1 MNSSYWKRENLTGYF
16 FALIILVLVCF
27 WLKSFEIESSWQNA
41 GLLNLSVGA
50 LMLSAHILARTLK
63 TAGFPLISG
72 YIFTGI
78 LAGPYVSGFLSFDMV
93 QRMGLINDL
102 ALSFIGLAAGGSLHV
117 ELLKKRIRPI
127 SLNIIFQAMIIFTAV
142 FLFVRA
148 FGHFFSFTQE
158 VTHVQLTAL
167 AIIFGATAVA
177 RSPSSA
183 IAVINECK
191 AQGPLSETVLSVTVA
206 IDVLIIILFTIAVAV
221 VRLLFAESIESFH
234 GAYFVL
240 FIEILLS
247 VVAGIVVGKGISFFI
262 EHIQDHL
269 PLFLFFLAF
278 AVSRFALAMSFF
290 MEKYLGF
297 SIHLEP
303 LLICMS
309 AGFVV
314 QNFTPSGFFF
324 KDSLKKI
331 EIPIYVLFFSVT
343 GSSLNL
349 HALFETWPL
358 AFSLVGIRILGIFSA
373 VWVAGILSGDLQ
385 KYTRLAWMC
394 YITQAGVT
402 IGLAQL
408 AYRQFPEIAL
418 YISTVVLAIVLVNE
432 IIGPI
437 ALKAALH
444 LAGEADK
451 G

>member
-1 MNSSYWKRENLTGYF
+1 MNSSYWRRENLTSYF
-16 FALIILVLVCF
+16 FAFIILVLVCF
-27 WLKSFEIESSWQNA
+27 WLKSFHVESSWQHA

-50 LMLSAHILARTLK
+50 LMLAAHIIARTLK
-63 TAGFPLISG
+63 TFRLPLISG

-93 QRMGLINDL
+93 QKMGLINDL

-127 SLNIIFQAMIIFTAV
+127 TFNIVFQAIIIFTTV
-142 FLFVRA
+142 FLFVQY
-148 FGHFFSFTQE
+148 FGHLYSFTQA
-158 VTHVQLTAL
+158 VTTVQLTAL
-167 AIIFGATAVA
+167 AIILGATAVA

-191 AQGPLSETVLSVTVA
+191 AKGPLSETVLSVTVA
-206 IDVLIIILFTIAVAV
+206 IDVLIIILFTIAMTV
-221 VRLLFAESIESFH
+221 VRFLFVQSVESFH
-234 GAYFVL
+234 GAFFVL
-240 FIEILLS
+240 LIEIGLS
-247 VVAGIVVGKGISFFI
+247 VFAGIVVGKGISFFI

-278 AVSRFALAMSFF
+278 GIARFSLAMSFI

-343 GSSLNL
+343 GSSLNIQ
-349 HALFETWPL
+349 ALSVTWPL
-358 AFSLVGIRILGIFSA
+358 ALSLVGIRIFGIFA
-373 VWVAGILSGDLQ
+373 GVGLAGILSGDLL
-385 KYTRLAWMC
+385 KYTRIAWMC

-437 ALKAALH
+437 ALKVALH

-451 G
+451 E